1 MFEGL
6 IEVEARYE
14 ELQHKLSDPEV
25 ASDHL
30 KYTKVHR
37 EIAGMEK
44 LIVAFRAYRD
54 TLVQIAEYKEMFGD
68 GDPEIRELAKA
79 EISELEPQ
87 VPKLAQAL
95 KILML
100 PTDPM
105 DEKNIILEIRAGAG
119 GDESSLFSG
128 DLLEM
133 YSRYA
138 ANRGWKLEMMSS
150 SVGTA
155 GGFKEAIAKIVG
167 DSVYSSLKWESGVHR
182 VQRVPSTESQ
192 GRIHTSTATVAVLP
206 EAQDVELNLD
216 PQDIRTDVFRASGAG
231 GQHVNRTESAVRLT
245 HIPTGLVVSC
255 QDEKSQHRNKD
266 KAMVV
271 LKTRLYALKR
281 AKQDA
286 LRADDRRSQVGTG
299 DRSERI
305 RTYNF
310 PQNRITDHRIGLSV
324 YKLDKFIVGE
334 IDEVID
340 ALTADHQ
347 ARLLQSEEGY

>member
-6 IEVEARYE
+6 REVVGRYE

-25 ASDHL
+25 AGDHHR
-30 KYTKVHR
+30 YTKVHR
-37 EIAGMEK
+37 EMASMEK
-44 LIVAFRAYRD
+44 LVIAYREY
-54 TLVQIAEYKEMFGD
+54 TSVLEQIADNKEMLGD
-68 GDPEIRELAKA
+68 SDDEIKELAKM
-79 EISELEPQ
+79 ELKELEPRVGEIEQ
-87 VPKLAQAL
+87 EL

-105 DEKNIILEIRAGAG
+105 DEKNIIIEIRAGAG

-128 DLLEM
+128 DLMEM
-133 YSRYA
+133 YTRFA
-138 ANRGWKLEMMSS
+138 QARGWKVEMMSS
-150 SVGTA
+150 SEGSV
-155 GGFKEAIAKIVG
+155 GGFKEAIAKIAG
-167 DSVYSSLKWESGVHR
+167 DSVYSTLKWESGVHR

-206 EAQDVELNLD
+206 EAEDVEFVVD
-216 PQDIRTDVFRASGAG
+216 PQDIRTDVFRASGSG

-245 HIPTGLVVSC
+245 HIPTGVVVSC
-255 QDEKSQHRNKD
+255 QDEKSQHKNKS

-271 LKTRLYALKR
+271 MKSRLYALER
-281 AKQDA
+281 ARVDA
-286 LRADDRRSQVGTG
+286 ERADDRRSQVGTG

-324 YKLDKFIVGE
+324 YKLDKFIMGE
-334 IDEVID
+334 LDEVLD

-347 ARLLQSEEGY
+347 AKLLQAEDSY

>member
-30 KYTKVHR
+30 KYTKVQR
-37 EIAGMEK
+37 EISGMEK

-87 VPKLAQAL
+87 VPELAQAL

-216 PQDIRTDVFRASGAG
+216 LQDIRTDVFRASGAG